1 MPQTRPNKATTP
13 INADVY
19 NLTADLATM
28 ADSLN
33 VIIRV
38 ASQAERDAL
47 VVTAGASVVRTDLA
61 GAPMQTWDGTQ
72 WNAQGGVQA
81 VIVATGTEL
90 RPVTSSTVFWKGGT
104 TRPTNIATGDIWLKA
119 GT

>member
-13 INADVY
+13 INADAY

-33 VIIRV
+33 VIVRV
-38 ASQAERDAL
+38 ASQSERDAYPA
-47 VVTAGASVVRTDLA
+47 TAGTSVVRTDLA
-61 GAPMQTWDGTQ
+61 GAPMQTFDGTG
-72 WNAQGGVQA
+72 WNAQAGTQTVT
-81 VIVATGTEL
+81 VVTGTEA

-104 TRPTNIATGDIWLKA
+104 TRPTNIAAGDIWLKA
-119 GT
+119 GS